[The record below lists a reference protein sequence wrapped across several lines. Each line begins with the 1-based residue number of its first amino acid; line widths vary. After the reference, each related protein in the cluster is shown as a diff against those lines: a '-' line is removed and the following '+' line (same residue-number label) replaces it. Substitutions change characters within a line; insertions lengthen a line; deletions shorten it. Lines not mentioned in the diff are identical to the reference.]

1 MHCCFKKNEIILLLD
16 NEKIKYPIDMQNG
29 HWLKELFLAPS
40 IFNIMFLIAV
50 TLCLLHKMSAF
61 FGINLCCFRLNHL

>member
-40 IFNIMFLIAV
+40 IFNIMFLNCGHV
-50 TLCLLHKMSAF
+50 MSAAE
-61 FGINLCCFRLNHL
+61 NVRLFRN